1 MASFRQK
8 IHKVVDVQEKSLQN
22 DQAYEFS
29 YCDVLIFVAVVLE
42 CGNPFLDP
50 VHSADVVPL
59 VCGGRGF
66 AEFDFCLEVL
76 ELKVFAL
83 LPKENVVRSALAITS
98 NSAQKSAGNT
108 GCSII
113 PVFLGHSDAILR
125 TFLARLKFNLW
136 C

>member
-1 MASFRQK
+1 MGSFRQK

-29 YCDVLIFVAVVLE
+29 NCVVLIFVAVVLE

-66 AEFDFCLEVL
+66 AELDFCLEVL
-76 ELKVFAL
+76 ELEVFAL
-83 LPKENVVRSALAITS
+83 LPKENVVGSTLAITS

-113 PVFLGHSDAILR
+113 PVF
-125 TFLARLKFNLW
+125 
-136 C
+136 